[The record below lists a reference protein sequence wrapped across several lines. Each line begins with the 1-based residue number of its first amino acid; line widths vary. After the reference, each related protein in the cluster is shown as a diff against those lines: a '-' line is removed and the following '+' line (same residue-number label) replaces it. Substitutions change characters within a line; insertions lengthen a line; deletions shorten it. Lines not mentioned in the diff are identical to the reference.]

1 MKITPPK
8 RHFLPQELK
17 IEGWDNLKPF
27 YEDLAH
33 REVNNSS
40 EMEQWVLD
48 MSELEAV
55 VSEDAGRRYINM
67 SIDTSDETTLKAYT
81 DFLQNI
87 QPNIAPFEHAFSQK
101 YLKLKEKFPV
111 QIDGIKILERGIEKS
126 IEMYREE
133 NIPLIS
139 KNSEESQKFGA
150 IAGQQTIELDGETLT
165 MQQAAVHL
173 KSKYRSHREKVYRL
187 SAARRLE
194 DKESLHELLDTLIE
208 IRQNIA
214 SNADYKNYRDY
225 KFDALGRFDY
235 NAEDCFSFHASI
247 EKHIVPV
254 IKEFHKER
262 SAAMGIEE
270 LRPWDMEV
278 DPNGNEPLKPFK
290 GTDEL
295 IDKSISL
302 FKHID
307 SFCGDC
313 LQTMKEM
320 KHLDLASKK
329 GKMPGGYNYP
339 LYEIG
344 VPFIFMNAVGSQRDL
359 VTMIHEGGHA
369 VHSFLSRDLKLTGF
383 KSLPSEIAE
392 LASMGME
399 LISMEHWDL
408 IYSDKQELKRAKRE
422 QLQKILMVLPW
433 VASIDAF
440 QHYIYTTEHSHE
452 EREQEWVNIRERF
465 GTGIVNFDGFEENSR
480 LAWQSQLHIYEVPF
494 YYIEYAMAQL
504 GAIALWKNYK
514 DNPSKTLEQY
524 KAALSLGYTKSIPE
538 VYKAAGI
545 KFDFSD
551 DYIKELLDFVK
562 QELKSL

>member
-1 MKITPPK
+1 MKIAPPK

-17 IEGWDNLKPF
+17 IKGWNSLKPF

-33 REVNNSS
+33 REVNSTS

-48 MSELEAV
+48 LSELEAV
-55 VSEDAGRRYINM
+55 VSEDAGWRYINM
-67 SIDTSDETTLKAYT
+67 SIDATDETKLKAYT

-87 QPNIAPFEHAFSQK
+87 QPNIAPFEHEFSLK

-111 QIDGIKILERGIEKS
+111 QIDGIHILERGIQKS

-150 IAGQQTIELDGETLT
+150 IAGQQSIKLAGETLT

-173 KSKYRSHREKVYRL
+173 KNKDRSHREKVYRL

-194 DKESLHELLDTLIE
+194 DKESLHKLLDTLIE
-208 IRQNIA
+208 IRQKIA
-214 SNADYKNYRDY
+214 KNADYKNYRDY

-235 NAEDCFSFHASI
+235 KAEDCFSFHDSI

-262 SAAMGIEE
+262 AAAMALEE

-278 DPNGNEPLKPFK
+278 DPNGNEPLKPFE

-295 IDKSISL
+295 VNKSIDL

-307 SFCGDC
+307 SYCGDC
-313 LQTMKEM
+313 LETMKEM
-320 KHLDLASKK
+320 KHLDLASKP

-408 IYSDKQELKRAKRE
+408 IYSDEQELKRAKKE

-433 VASIDAF
+433 VASIDSF
-440 QHYIYTTEHSHE
+440 QHFIYTKEHSHE
-452 EREQEWVNIRERF
+452 DREQAWVNIRERF
-465 GTGIVNFDGFEENSR
+465 GTGVVKFDGFEENSR
-480 LAWQSQLHIYEVPF
+480 LAWQAQLHIYEVPF

-538 VYKAAGI
+538 VYKEAGI

-551 DYIKELLDFVK
+551 GYVKELLDFVK
-562 QELKSL
+562 GELERL